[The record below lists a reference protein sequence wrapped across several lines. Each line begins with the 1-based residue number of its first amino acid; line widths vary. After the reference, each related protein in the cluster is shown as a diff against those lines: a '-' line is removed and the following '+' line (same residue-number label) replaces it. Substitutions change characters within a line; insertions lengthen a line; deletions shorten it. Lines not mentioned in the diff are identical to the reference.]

1 MLVLFLEIVI
11 NLKKRLCSLLPWEQF
26 ETKINLYI
34 LIKNI
39 ITITIRD
46 CQHVNNLENKNH
58 NHTELGCIMNSIY
71 LGINHLQNISVCFV
85 RRQINY
91 VIHVLVRVSQLYPS
105 HHVHVCD
112 FIHIC
117 IFCFLLQRK

>member
-58 NHTELGCIMNSIY
+58 NHTELGCIMNSIR
-71 LGINHLQNISVCFV
+71 LSLNHLQNISQRFIS
-85 RRQINY
+85 RQTN
-91 VIHVLVRVSQLYPS
+91 HV
-105 HHVHVCD
+105 VHV
-112 FIHIC
+112 FARVFMIIS
-117 IFCFLLQRK
+117 